1 MNNLE
6 ISSERLNKLID
17 DEKLYEENLT
27 EDLNEATIAYRTKK
41 KSTLTVDDLKS
52 DILSRDNNMIPYIKA
67 RRKRVI
73 VVTPFISEKMNLRNK
88 LERYSAYAMMDSIN
102 QNEAPIASQSMYV
115 NLTGYSGTNIERDV
129 SYMIQFNW
137 MLKAEIVAFYVDYE
151 ITPAM
156 ESMLNYCIRKNIKT
170 EIRSIGVV

>member
-6 ISSERLNKLID
+6 ISSDILNKLIKESNEYED
-17 DEKLYEENLT
+17 DLR
-27 EDLNEATIAYRTKK
+27 EDLNEATIAYRVKK

-73 VVTPFISEKMNLRNK
+73 VVTPFISEKMNIRAK

-115 NLTGYSGTNIERDV
+115 NLTGYTGTNIERDV